1 MINEDLFTKLT
12 GDGGVSALVASRIY
26 PHKTRFKPTYPH
38 ITYEVLSDENQY
50 SFSGTLGFKE
60 ASIVYQC
67 VAETYRESRLI
78 ADAVETSLAA
88 FRGELTTHYC
98 HGLLVEGVRDSK
110 IQTTDDADSFYYAV
124 NVLISVHYE

>member
-1 MINEDLFTKLT
+1 MINEDLFTRLT
-12 GDGGVSALVASRIY
+12 ADAGVSVLVGSRIY

-38 ITYEVLSDENQY
+38 ITYEVTSDENQY

-67 VAETYRESRLI
+67 VAETYREARLI
-78 ADAVETSLAA
+78 ADAVEVSLSA
-88 FRGELTTHYC
+88 FRGDLATHYV

-110 IQTTDDADSFYYAV
+110 IQKTEDADSFYYAV
-124 NVLISVHYE
+124 NVLVSVHYE

>member
-1 MINEDLFTKLT
+1 MINEDLFTRLT
-12 GDGGVSALVASRIY
+12 ADSGVSALVASRIY

-88 FRGELTTHYC
+88 FRGELTTHYV